1 MFKEVFLSSMLIFFA
16 GCSIKNE
23 KNLSKSLDQSLAFDT
38 NMQKTEKIIIKDANE
53 TKMSLSLS
61 YLNANESIIEN
72 DKSVNE
78 KFIVGLYRAD
88 GIYSDTLID
97 DEESL
102 SIHIDYPKV
111 KHKERL
117 TQEQRA
123 QRAKGR
129 DSLPLVVKR
138 LALSDPL
145 LKNMSMV
152 NSWSSYYYIEFPHS
166 ISKTFTITYQT
177 TRYGA
182 DEGLQ
187 YHLNFAKNGKY
198 IYNKSKKI
206 F

>member
-23 KNLSKSLDQSLAFDT
+23 ENLSKSLDKSLAFDT
-38 NMQKTEKIIIKDANE
+38 NMQKSEKIIIKDLNE
-53 TKMSLSLS
+53 TKIALSLS
-61 YLNANESIIEN
+61 YINANESIK
-72 DKSVNE
+72 DMDSSVNE

-88 GIYSDTLID
+88 GIYSETLLD
-97 DEESL
+97 DKESL
-102 SIHIDYPKV
+102 SIHIDYPKAN
-111 KHKERL
+111 HKERL
-117 TQEQRA
+117 TQKQIV

-166 ISKTFTITYQT
+166 ISKTFTITYQN
-177 TRYGA
+177 RVY
-182 DEGLQ
+182 DIP

-198 IYNKSKKI
+198 IYSKKKKL